1 MRFKDIIGQQAT
13 KNRLRHMVDEGRVP
27 HATLLVAPTG
37 SGGLALALALASYL
51 LCTNRQQGDACGACT
66 HCRKSLKYIHPDLH
80 FSFPVTGAGATSD
93 QFLQEWRKALDRN
106 PYMDANTWLH
116 EIGSDNKQG
125 NINKDECNAIL
136 HKISFKPFEADIRI
150 LLMWLPEYLGNEGNR
165 LLKLIE
171 EPPDDT
177 FFILVAE
184 NAGLILNTILSRCQ
198 LSKVPALTDAEIVQA
213 IQHRFPEL
221 GDKAPALAYMANGNF
236 NEALLLAEQ
245 KENLEAGALVD
256 WLRKVY
262 KPQGRDLVKWSEKAA
277 SWGRDSQKHFF
288 QYGLFFLREM
298 LLLKLGTPMPP
309 RLAEPELGSAKVL
322 GNLLSTEQIEQLAR
336 LWSDCI
342 LWIER
347 NANPKILFLDTSV
360 QMTHIFRKRTQ

>member
-1 MRFKDIIGQQAT
+1 
-13 KNRLRHMVDEGRVP
+13 
-27 HATLLVAPTG
+27 
-37 SGGLALALALASYL
+37 
-51 LCTNRQQGDACGACT
+51 
-66 HCRKSLKYIHPDLH
+66 
-80 FSFPVTGAGATSD
+80 
-93 QFLQEWRKALDRN
+93 
-106 PYMDANTWLH
+106 MDANAWLR

-136 HKISFKPFEADIRI
+136 HKISFKPFEADIRV

-198 LSKVPALTDAEIVQA
+198 LTKIPALTDTEIVQA

-236 NEALLLAEQ
+236 NEAILLAEQ
-245 KENLEAGALVD
+245 RENVEAGALVD

-262 KPQGRDLVKWSEKAA
+262 KPQGRDIVKWSEKAA
-277 SWGRDSQKHFF
+277 SWGRDGQKHFF

-309 RLAEPELGSAKVL
+309 RLAEPELGSAKAL
-322 GNLLSTEQIEQLAR
+322 GQLLSTEQIEQLAR

-347 NANPKILFLDTSV
+347 NANPKILFLDTSI
-360 QMTHIFRKRTQ
+360 QMTHIFGKRTQ